1 MDIGAVVLH
10 MLMEEQSLDG
20 WARVKK
26 DFFEESFNS
35 LYTAMNKFYQEYNSI
50 PSFEEL
56 ETVTREIKTQKDL
69 AAIQLLEVP
78 EIELDLA
85 IDALIDQY
93 SQNESLKLLDDYV
106 GRITLM
112 DSLEVKEGLSGIV
125 LKLDEKTHTD
135 ESVSNM
141 SDLLLFQEEGV
152 EEHSCIPLGI
162 NNDFDSKVGGA
173 YREELIMIGGKR
185 GSGKSLV
192 SANMV
197 ANQYEMGNTAIY
209 FTIEMTA
216 METFQRITSMLSG
229 VSYANIR
236 KNNLDSHEMV
246 QLAKVRSDMFI
257 DSEHIYEE
265 FLARRDALSFE
276 RKLTSEC
283 TLKKDNQI
291 IIVDDRSLSLTS
303 IDLQLQK
310 AKAQFGDKLSLVV
323 VDYVNQIETGIGKDL
338 YDWQSQIFASKKLK
352 EFARKYDL
360 AMVSPY
366 QIDEG
371 GGTRFA
377 KGLLD
382 SPDSAFLI
390 EPHAKEDGAMTF
402 TSTKVRSGPDIEFT
416 STMNWDTLKLGP
428 TTKQKPSGQ
437 SDEEVSVKNIGKKQ
451 KTPKKEGS
459 DMPW

>member
-1 MDIGAVVLH
+1 
-10 MLMEEQSLDG
+10 
-20 WARVKK
+20 
-26 DFFEESFNS
+26 
-35 LYTAMNKFYQEYNSI
+35 MNKFYQEYNSI

-78 EIELDLA
+78 DIELDLA

-152 EEHSCIPLGI
+152 EEHTCIPLGI

-173 YREELIMIGGKR
+173 YREELIMLGGKR

-229 VSYANIR
+229 VPYANIR
-236 KNNLDSHEMV
+236 KNNLDTQEMNA
-246 QLAKVRSDMFI
+246 LAKTRAGMFLE
-257 DSEHIYEE
+257 SEKIYDN
-265 FLARRDALSFE
+265 FLDNRDALSFE

-283 TLKKDNQI
+283 ELKKDNQI

-428 TTKQKPSGQ
+428 TTKQKPSGK
-437 SDEEVSVKNIGKKQ
+437 SGEDEESVSVKNIGKKQ

>member
-78 EIELDLA
+78 DIELDLA

-106 GRITLM
+106 GRITVM

-135 ESVSNM
+135 ESVSSM
-141 SDLLLFQEEGV
+141 SDLVLFQEEGV
-152 EEHSCIPLGI
+152 EEHACIPLGI

-173 YREELIMIGGKR
+173 YREELIMLGGKR

-216 METFQRITSMLSG
+216 METFQRVTSMLSG

-236 KNNLDSHEMV
+236 KNSLDTQEMNA
-246 QLAKVRSDMFI
+246 LAKTRADMFVG
-257 DSEHIYEE
+257 SESIYDN
-265 FLARRDALSFE
+265 FLDNRDALTFE

-283 TLKKDNQI
+283 SLKKDNQI

-390 EPHAKEDGAMTF
+390 DAHSKEDGAMTF

-437 SDEEVSVKNIGKKQ
+437 SGEDDEQVSVKNIGKKT
-451 KTPKKEGS
+451 KDSKERRE
-459 DMPW
+459 